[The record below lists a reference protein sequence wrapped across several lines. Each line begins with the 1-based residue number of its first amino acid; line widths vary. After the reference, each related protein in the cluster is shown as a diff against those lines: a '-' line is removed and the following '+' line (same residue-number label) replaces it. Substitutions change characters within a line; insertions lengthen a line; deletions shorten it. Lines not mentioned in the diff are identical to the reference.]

1 MWKYCK
7 RKNYLIASDISFN
20 HMPNPYCLP
29 GKVKNQVICDL
40 TLLNPLAITS
50 LNPHF
55 YDTRQVTGLTLG
67 SVKLLSFP
75 KLDLFQMRGSVK
87 PYELVRKALLRSRA
101 KMNLSQLKC

>member
-7 RKNYLIASDISFN
+7 GKNNLIASDISFN